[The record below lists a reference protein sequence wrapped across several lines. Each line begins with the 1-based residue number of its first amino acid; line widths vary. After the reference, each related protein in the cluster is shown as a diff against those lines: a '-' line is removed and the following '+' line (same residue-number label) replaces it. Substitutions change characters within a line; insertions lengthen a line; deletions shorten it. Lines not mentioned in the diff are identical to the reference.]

1 MTVCPILNAPLGPD
15 APIRCAKA
23 GAQTMLRV
31 NTTYHLAERPIKIKT
46 QLTGSTQR
54 GLIFTDLDG
63 SLLDHHTYS
72 AKPASDLFSALDNLA
87 IPVIPVTSKT
97 AAEVIPFCDEHHNN
111 HPFVVENGAALYI
124 PKNYFREPPRHGVV
138 KGDYICLENS
148 RPRHTALEILARVGQ
163 KYEGEY
169 DHFKQIY
176 ARDGARGIARI
187 TGLSESS
194 SAAANCREYS
204 EPVIWYGS
212 HSRKQD
218 FIKDIQKQGGH
229 ALQGGRFITLGD
241 HCDKGMAIGQLN
253 QLYREHF
260 ASQTVSLAI
269 GDSANDVAMLERA
282 DWALLISNPGK
293 SLPQLQR
300 SDQVL
305 TGRGHGPAAW
315 QHGVCQWLTC
325 LGLEPTES
333 TPKTI
338 SASQNTTQP
347 AHSGITTNG

>member
-1 MTVCPILNAPLGPD
+1 M
-15 APIRCAKA
+15 
-23 GAQTMLRV
+23 
-31 NTTYHLAERPIKIKT
+31 AERPIDIKT
-46 QLTGSTQR
+46 QLTGLTPR
-54 GLIFTDLDG
+54 ALIFTDLDG
-63 SLLDHHTYS
+63 SLLDHHTYC
-72 AKPASDLFSALDNLA
+72 AKPASDLFSALDNLG

-97 AAEVIPFCDEHHNN
+97 AAEVIPLRSEYNN
-111 HPFVVENGAALYI
+111 HHPFVVENGAAIYI
-124 PKNYFREPPRHGVV
+124 PKDYFREPPRHGIV

-163 KYEGEY
+163 QYENEY

-176 ARDGARGIARI
+176 ARDGALGIARI

-218 FIKDIQKQGGH
+218 FINDIQKQGGH

-260 ASQTVSLAI
+260 ASPIVSLAI

-293 SLPQLQR
+293 SLPQLER
-300 SDQVL
+300 SDKVL
-305 TGRGHGPAAW
+305 TGRGYGPAAW
-315 QHGVCQWLTC
+315 QHGVRQWLIG
-325 LGLEPTES
+325 LGLESTES
-333 TPKTI
+333 APNTI
-338 SASQNTTQP
+338 SSSQNTTPP